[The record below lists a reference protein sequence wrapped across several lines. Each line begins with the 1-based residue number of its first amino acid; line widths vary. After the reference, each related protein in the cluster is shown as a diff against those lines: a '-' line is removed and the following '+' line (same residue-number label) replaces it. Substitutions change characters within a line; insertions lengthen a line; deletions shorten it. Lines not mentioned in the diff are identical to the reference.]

1 MEKQRSR
8 SGLGVLKSATR
19 GRRASLQ
26 PGEETGPWTATA
38 NRRLSALT
46 KEGPPHGLDHYPLGS
61 PPFVSPLGLAQAKPA
76 GRFGIPNNKLP
87 SKFRKFSLP
96 KLKSIPC
103 IAALTINMSL
113 LVGEVESLPG
123 SIQAD
128 AELLRLAIQR
138 NNVESVAGVLDR
150 HYELFNVGPEAA
162 TAPSTPQPHR
172 RSRSDSLQVEV
183 LLQQSTALI
192 NKIQDSKSPP
202 EEEEEEKTE
211 VDEEIPTV
219 FKNALHLAIA
229 HGSLDVVQLLLKRG
243 VDPCLAGKCRYP
255 KYISSTQDGHA
266 SPSGKTN
273 GKNGIQTIDIEDTWL
288 ERPSLFF
295 AVHNASAV
303 IVRMLLR
310 YGALPDQ
317 VDMDRATPL
326 HVAARGFHQR
336 WECAQ
341 VLLVH
346 GASILSPDQD
356 GIRPVDLAP
365 RLRKLQRRILLDH
378 LDVLSPDNSH
388 LHCEDGPRVRIRP
401 LRDSRKHSS
410 GLMALPR
417 FVARVARS
425 RSPNTNDKDRRATV
439 CTTGDVDGDEES
451 RARSRAGRKMSFW
464 GWPKR
469 RRKSREDSKH
479 GDSDCEQGDTPA
491 PGGGGGSGGGIKD
504 HGPIPVDS
512 DTPTKNP
519 TRRTGKTMLVSANID
534 ECYEALLAEQSVETL
549 RSLSVNNECIPLLLS
564 RLPHCVP
571 RLLTLA
577 NSLGEEI
584 SQSISQIITN
594 LTQLIAED
602 SEESFIFDVTYGAA
616 QREESWEN
624 LASLCKLAVLLFPA
638 SGSVR
643 LAAIVSYNRVLETF
657 LMMGDR
663 QTAQR
668 RMGLSRQNAEDAK
681 DGPLSLEPNEPKSPK
696 RGFVQSLR
704 NSFRRKSSSSIGPKQ
719 DSLSPKSAE
728 KSKYLQVESAVDK
741 DNLSTF
747 QTTSLSAV
755 LTTLNQMV
763 ARDDRIAQLKAVY
776 CKNIP
781 ETDIVMNLRPA
792 PGSRRGVFSHRTSY
806 TAREHREDSAQP
818 IVQAALRLLSSLDIN
833 LLLECIQTVGVAPAP
848 QSSVTST
855 SKLHPYPTKPR
866 EKPDKAKGFPC
877 SIPGIRIS
885 QSDDDN
891 TDNGVLTVDAPKSSN
906 SDPVRQ
912 ARILS
917 ARALLTIASLPSTRR
932 ALVRVEYIQR
942 LLNVLDP
949 TGDKQ
954 FLCLILQ
961 VLESLSLDPHNHAP
975 MQAAGLAHRLESILK
990 LQRAEP
996 SEAEESVSGQPAG
1009 PADSKVLHHIQLH
1022 AGRILVYHGY
1032 IEQLQRHTSASILEL
1047 EAKVCGQDVSEYE
1060 YACFHL
1066 KIQQAKDI
1074 PPATSLERLV
1084 LLSLSQGE
1092 RGSRSPSVVSSER
1105 LSPIAAK
1112 RSCLVVENALQVDNE
1127 ETSSMGRGLF
1137 QREAEPER
1145 PDGSCPLLE
1154 SLPVCVPPPIAFRVL
1169 QHILLAT
1176 SGGKRRGLFAMN
1188 TMAGSSTNNGKRI
1201 LQEKVLQMMRRWV
1214 EHIPE
1219 DFIQDKLMRSE
1230 ATKLLQRLRLLGLSG
1245 HPLADQLSL
1254 LYQQQEDTISLR
1266 SLGSRFRGSHH
1277 HAHISRTFSSPAVR
1291 ASIQSAPP
1299 LIMGSHT
1306 ESSDKL
1312 SLQSF
1317 PGSFKNMGSGSYI
1330 HKVTGNRSLTGSST
1344 SSLAS
1349 LNSVQGMGNISLVD
1363 RSTVLLSPEDLHC
1376 LFQKLQKSV
1385 LDGSLPC
1392 SQEDA
1397 AKLASLQLITNNL
1410 TTSLQK
1416 AQSTPSTSATGHA
1429 LHTTASNQMLS
1440 SSSSSNRTLVDSEP
1454 EWHNYT
1460 VDTSLQL
1467 ATRETSILDCGG
1479 SGSGGGGGGAS
1490 VGFFASA
1497 QRRLSRQSSKQDASP
1512 ICHGSQA
1519 GKVAGD
1525 PGSADPAD
1533 RGLQEKLSVDA
1544 IKLCLPYGCS
1554 GSKAVQKA
1562 VRKFYTTYAA
1572 VMGDLKES
1580 TAGKI
1585 HHAKQLYVDM
1595 CKRIPSFNSKVF
1607 HVKELYGHR
1616 LKKKAHRI
1624 LCINRH
1630 HIVLLSTSTKAVVQS
1645 TPTDQLKNWHID
1657 ACHSGPLSSL
1667 LVVEFQGKPHW
1678 TLQPLSLAELRAIC
1692 GALSANMQEASSSNP
1707 VSDSI
1712 PDGVVTASAP
1722 STPSLD
1728 RVPYSDSPV
1737 LDAKS
1742 LLTPSAIYHEELSRC
1757 SRLLNFPE
1765 EVACILTQ
1773 TEFRL
1778 FNEVPPASYVRHVG
1792 HMTHAASDHVAVQK
1806 KSVRDL
1812 ELRCHEVSHWVR
1824 DTILAVEEHEVK
1836 VRNVMSFIQVA
1847 NSCWNLGN
1855 FNSVMEILEG
1865 LRSDVLKPIFEDMK
1879 DCDMQGLTS
1888 LHAAIKSSA
1897 TEYREAVDRALNI
1910 PGCCVVPYYGAFLE
1924 ELRVIWE
1931 ENLPTMTNT
1940 DAVSEL
1946 GDYMWN
1952 SNERSGGLPTS
1963 IPATGL
1969 INTDKMYR
1977 ANWVLND
1984 IRLCQ
1989 EMGRALKV
1997 GEEAD
2002 CIPENRSTRSDSDLS
2017 DMSFVTCCEESSPYE
2032 PIQAIAN
2039 PTGIEIIPHQLFD
2052 GDLHTLQ
2059 FMHHGSCVSLVD
2071 EDSTGRNVLSL
2082 LKLDVSNAIIV
2093 WAKSVECTR
2102 EEDLDLHMICS
2113 VMLCTKYH
2121 SSNLA
2126 NTTSLDG
2133 GYLDLTYA
2141 KSISMKST
2149 FAVESSGTGT
2159 TSNTAM
2165 SPRKSEAA
2173 LPVPSPYQEE
2183 LSCISIVFGAG
2194 ITDNRVLTFCAPQQT
2209 AALWYRGLGMVI
2221 RAAQALQK
2229 YAMDKRL
2236 QKLQKEYMN
2245 LFFEAARCTG
2255 PTPLEAVK
2263 VLGGKNAAMKKMS
2276 TERQSSTD
2284 TNTQN
2289 ISLDRLMVQTP
2300 MRIMLRRKSSTKSIE
2315 TPGSPLGRRSRKSLR
2330 SKSRKKVHQRAY
2342 TIDVSTLS
2350 IGGSMQDGDTN
2361 SCVGVGGQLDVNENG
2376 TVKGPPLVD
2385 VSVSNDDSMLP
2396 VGSSDEPTLPSE
2408 HEIFGRKRSSSSIGC
2423 DGQRSLTMNSN
2434 LSFIEFVEL
2443 FKSFSVCSRKDLKD
2457 IFDTYASPYSTSRD
2471 GSRDRQPEIY
2481 HHGNR
2486 SVSQVEE
2493 TSFIGV
2499 GVISLTRNSF
2509 PPLVPDSTRRVTNA
2523 ISAASVQ
2530 TNSSGTQ
2537 SVTSHVVTLER
2548 LKQFLT
2554 TKQGM
2559 AEITDDEVN
2568 ELIQRHEPSLTIREQ
2583 QCLTFEGFARLLM
2596 DQDNYAFPNEQLL
2609 ACKQELTHPLSHY
2622 YVASSHNTY
2631 LTGHQLRGESS
2642 VELYSQVLLTGCR
2655 CVELDCWDG
2664 DDGSPVIYHGHTLTS
2679 KISFREVVEAINRS
2693 AFIASDYPIIL
2704 SVENHCSLQQQT
2716 RMAQIFSEVFGE
2728 KLVSK
2733 FLFESDYSSNPR
2745 LPSPE
2750 QLKHKI
2756 LIKNKKLKAHQ
2767 APVDLLKH
2775 RVMQLVNEHK
2785 SSKVDLLGS
2794 ATNSVS
2800 MGDISEEEDDDF
2812 FEDAYEEVLPVDD
2825 NIPDNSVEFGKPPLG
2840 RLASTQSEGSESP
2853 VPDELKLKGTLANG
2867 KHKRSG
2873 SGSQIMPPAGDRN
2886 YGDDFYKMAQVKHKK
2901 KKETSQISPEL
2912 SDLVIYTQAVKF
2924 PGFSSSGEQTIGT
2937 PKESKQLGRRSNRSS
2952 TQTSA
2957 SSSPVPA
2964 TKDNT
2969 KSSEDSPQING
2980 SPEERKLQHSS
2991 ILSQSQQGL
3000 VAEKLTAYIQTPKCF
3015 HISSVNESNLK
3026 RMFRKYSTKFV
3037 EHTEYQLMRTYPA
3050 GMRIDSSNYNPFIYW
3065 AFGIQLVAL
3074 NYQTDDPSLQTYF
3087 AMFERTG
3094 NCGYVLKPS
3103 VLWDKS
3109 HALFNRFNAYNKS
3122 FDGIPIK
3129 ELTIQVISGQFLSLA
3144 SPLGS
3149 PYVEVEVMGVPADCA
3164 KWKTKIVS
3172 RNSINPIWEE
3182 TFTFQVAFEELA
3194 FLRFTVFDSNSSSM
3208 LAQRSV
3214 PLIHLRQGYRHL
3226 RMRSPQN
3233 VPLEITTLFVHSR
3246 LEEIQ
3251 DVATEAINESRR
3263 KRQMLSNMLYYHIG
3277 KDTDAKMEF
3286 KEMVDG
3292 SEVKRRAFPLTVYG
3306 VLDNEVTTTL
3316 KATQE
3321 TKAHEIV
3328 AQAMGR
3334 AERPLESMHDYILV
3348 EEVQETWDDES
3359 EGRTEERVLE
3369 ADERVMEAQASWT
3382 GKGRFLLKHLPQE
3395 VQSSQSAYDFLR
3407 TPRSLFYRM
3416 YRRHRSDE
3424 WTSMDSDS
3432 SDKTFLVWVYNVSQE
3447 QPYTVF
3453 TALTSSTAQDIIA
3466 QAMAKA
3472 HRLDANPSNFVL
3484 VEDVYKEWRSPDAS
3498 TAKKNITEK
3507 GTSRVLEDTENVFEV
3522 QSQWKTPGRFSLR
3535 ERDEAQSKAHTG
3547 TFKRIKKKSSG
3558 SKTPTITPSE
3568 SATVSK
3574 KNQTLP
3580 RNFKPEEKGEAA
3592 AEKEPTKASSLKSRI
3607 KLWKT

>member
-1 MEKQRSR
+1 
-8 SGLGVLKSATR
+8 
-19 GRRASLQ
+19 
-26 PGEETGPWTATA
+26 
-38 NRRLSALT
+38 
-46 KEGPPHGLDHYPLGS
+46 
-61 PPFVSPLGLAQAKPA
+61 
-76 GRFGIPNNKLP
+76 
-87 SKFRKFSLP
+87 
-96 KLKSIPC
+96 
-103 IAALTINMSL
+103 
-113 LVGEVESLPG
+113 
-123 SIQAD
+123 
-128 AELLRLAIQR
+128 
-138 NNVESVAGVLDR
+138 
-150 HYELFNVGPEAA
+150 
-162 TAPSTPQPHR
+162 
-172 RSRSDSLQVEV
+172 
-183 LLQQSTALI
+183 
-192 NKIQDSKSPP
+192 
-202 EEEEEEKTE
+202 
-211 VDEEIPTV
+211 
-219 FKNALHLAIA
+219 
-229 HGSLDVVQLLLKRG
+229 
-243 VDPCLAGKCRYP
+243 
-255 KYISSTQDGHA
+255 
-266 SPSGKTN
+266 
-273 GKNGIQTIDIEDTWL
+273 
-288 ERPSLFF
+288 
-295 AVHNASAV
+295 
-303 IVRMLLR
+303 
-310 YGALPDQ
+310 
-317 VDMDRATPL
+317 
-326 HVAARGFHQR
+326 
-336 WECAQ
+336 
-341 VLLVH
+341 
-346 GASILSPDQD
+346 
-356 GIRPVDLAP
+356 
-365 RLRKLQRRILLDH
+365 
-378 LDVLSPDNSH
+378 
-388 LHCEDGPRVRIRP
+388 
-401 LRDSRKHSS
+401 
-410 GLMALPR
+410 
-417 FVARVARS
+417 
-425 RSPNTNDKDRRATV
+425 
-439 CTTGDVDGDEES
+439 
-451 RARSRAGRKMSFW
+451 
-464 GWPKR
+464 
-469 RRKSREDSKH
+469 
-479 GDSDCEQGDTPA
+479 
-491 PGGGGGSGGGIKD
+491 
-504 HGPIPVDS
+504 
-512 DTPTKNP
+512 
-519 TRRTGKTMLVSANID
+519 
-534 ECYEALLAEQSVETL
+534 
-549 RSLSVNNECIPLLLS
+549 
-564 RLPHCVP
+564 
-571 RLLTLA
+571 
-577 NSLGEEI
+577 
-584 SQSISQIITN
+584 
-594 LTQLIAED
+594 
-602 SEESFIFDVTYGAA
+602 
-616 QREESWEN
+616 
-624 LASLCKLAVLLFPA
+624 
-638 SGSVR
+638 
-643 LAAIVSYNRVLETF
+643 
-657 LMMGDR
+657 MMGDQ

-668 RMGLSRQNAEDAK
+668 RLGLSRQNAEDAK
-681 DGPLSLEPNEPKSPK
+681 DGPSSLEPSEPKSPK
-696 RGFVQSLR
+696 RGGFVQSLR

-755 LTTLNQMV
+755 LTTLNQVV
-763 ARDDRIAQLKAVY
+763 ARDDRIAQLKAVI
-776 CKNIP
+776 CRNIP
-781 ETDIVMNLRPA
+781 ETDMTMIPRTG

-806 TAREHREDSAQP
+806 TSHGHRDDSNQP
-818 IVQAALRLLSSLDIN
+818 VVQAALRLLSSLDIN
-833 LLLECIQTVGVAPAP
+833 LLLECIQTVGIAPATP
-848 QSSVTST
+848 SSNT
-855 SKLHPYPTKPR
+855 KLHIYTTKPR
-866 EKPDKAKGFPC
+866 EKTDCKAKGFPTT

-891 TDNGVLTVDAPKSSN
+891 LDSPHKTSDKTKPN
-906 SDPVRQ
+906 STDPVRQ

-932 ALVRVEYIQR
+932 ALVRVEHLHR
-942 LLNVLDP
+942 LLNVLEP

-990 LQRAEP
+990 LQRTETTEP
-996 SEAEESVSGQPAG
+996 EESVPGQSWG

-1022 AGRILVYHGY
+1022 AGRILVYHGF
-1032 IEQLQRHTSASILEL
+1032 IEQLQRHTQASILEL

-1060 YACFHL
+1060 YACFRL
-1066 KIQQAKDI
+1066 RIQQAKDI

-1105 LSPIAAK
+1105 LSPIPAK
-1112 RSCLVVENALQVDNE
+1112 RTCLAVEVQSLQIDSE
-1127 ETSSMGRGLF
+1127 ETSSIGHGIP
-1137 QREAEPER
+1137 QREIEIER
-1145 PDGSCPLLE
+1145 PDGGCPLLE

-1188 TMAGSSTNNGKRI
+1188 TSSSGSANNSKRI
-1201 LQEKVLQMMRRWV
+1201 LQEKVLQMIRRWV
-1214 EHIPE
+1214 ENIPE
-1219 DFIQDKLMRSE
+1219 DFLQDKLMRSE

-1254 LYQQQEDTISLR
+1254 LYQQQEDTLSLR
-1266 SLGSRFRGSHH
+1266 SLGGRFRNHHHHH

-1299 LIMGSHT
+1299 LIMGSPVGET
-1306 ESSDKL
+1306 SSADKL

-1317 PGSFKNMGSGSYI
+1317 PGSYKNMGSANYI

-1344 SSLAS
+1344 SSLTS
-1349 LNSVQGMGNISLVD
+1349 LNSVQGVGQISLVD
-1363 RSTVLLSPEDLHC
+1363 RSTVLLTSEDLHC
-1376 LFQKLQKSV
+1376 LYQRLQKSV

-1397 AKLASLQLITNNL
+1397 AKLAAIQIIINNL
-1410 TTSLQK
+1410 TSFHQK
-1416 AQSTPSTSATGHA
+1416 KSQSTPSSPASHTFLQTNATATST
-1429 LHTTASNQMLS
+1429 QKLS

-1454 EWHNYT
+1454 EWHCYG
-1460 VDTSLQL
+1460 VDHI
-1467 ATRETSILDCGG
+1467 ATRETSILD
-1479 SGSGGGGGGAS
+1479 SGPGPS

-1497 QRRLSRQSSKQDASP
+1497 QRRLSRQSSKQDSSPLGHSLQSGRKAS
-1512 ICHGSQA
+1512 
-1519 GKVAGD
+1519 
-1525 PGSADPAD
+1525 SADVGSEITERSLLD
-1533 RGLQEKLSVDA
+1533 KISVDS

-1554 GSKAVQKA
+1554 GSKVVQKA
-1562 VRKFYTTYAA
+1562 VKKFHTTYTT

-1580 TAGKI
+1580 TSGKI
-1585 HHAKQLYVDM
+1585 HHAKQLYVDL

-1630 HIVLLSTSTKAVVQS
+1630 HIVLLSTATKAVVQS

-1667 LVVEFQGKPHW
+1667 LVVEFQGKPQW

-1737 LDAKS
+1737 LDSKS
-1742 LLTPSAIYHEELSRC
+1742 LLAQSALYHEELSRC
-1757 SRLLNFPE
+1757 GRLLNFPE
-1765 EVACILTQ
+1765 EVALILTQ
-1773 TEFRL
+1773 TEFKL
-1778 FNEVPPASYVRHVG
+1778 FNEVPPASYVRHIG
-1792 HMTHAASDHVAVQK
+1792 HMTLPLPDNSAQQR

-1812 ELRCHEVSHWVR
+1812 DIRFHEVSNWVR
-1824 DTILAVEEHEVK
+1824 DMILGVEDQEGK
-1836 VRNVMSFIQVA
+1836 VRNVLSFIQVA
-1847 NSCWNLGN
+1847 NSSWNLGN
-1855 FNSVMEILEG
+1855 FNTVMEILDG
-1865 LRSDVLKPIFEDMK
+1865 IRSEILKPVFENMK
-1879 DCDMQGLTS
+1879 DCDMQGLS
-1888 LHAAIKSSA
+1888 ALQSAIKSSA
-1897 TEYREAVDRALNI
+1897 TEYKEAVDRALNI
-1910 PGCCVVPYYGAFLE
+1910 PGCSVVPYYGAFLE
-1924 ELRVIWE
+1924 ELQVIWD
-1931 ENLPTMTNT
+1931 ENVPTMTNT

-1946 GDYMWN
+1946 GDYLWN

-1989 EMGRALKV
+1989 EMGKAMRS
-1997 GEEAD
+1997 GEEVD
-2002 CIPENRSTRSDSDLS
+2002 GTIPENKSTQSDSDAS
-2017 DMSFVTCCEESSPYE
+2017 DLSFVTCCEDSSPYE

-2052 GDLHTLQ
+2052 SDLHTLQ
-2059 FMHHGSCVSLVD
+2059 FMHHGSCVSLFD
-2071 EDSTGRNVLSL
+2071 EDCSGRNVLSL
-2082 LKLDVSNAIIV
+2082 MKLDVCNAILV
-2093 WAKSVECTR
+2093 WAKSVESPR

-2126 NTTSLDG
+2126 NTSSLDG
-2133 GYLDLTYA
+2133 GYLDLSYA
-2141 KSISMKST
+2141 KSISIK
-2149 FAVESSGTGT
+2149 TGT
-2159 TSNTAM
+2159 SMESAASSTGTSATV
-2165 SPRKSEAA
+2165 SPRKTDAPMT
-2173 LPVPSPYQEE
+2173 LTPSSKEE
-2183 LSCISIVFGAG
+2183 LSCISIVYGTG
-2194 ITDNRVLTFCAPQQT
+2194 ITDNRVLSFCVPSLT
-2209 AALWYRGLGMVI
+2209 ASMWHQGLSMVI
-2221 RAAQALQK
+2221 RASQALHK
-2229 YAMDKRL
+2229 FAMDKRL
-2236 QKLQKEYMN
+2236 QKLQREYMN
-2245 LFFEAARCTG
+2245 LFFEAARCAG

-2263 VLGGKNAAMKKMS
+2263 VFGGKNAAMKKLS

-2284 TNTQN
+2284 TETKNV
-2289 ISLDRLMVQTP
+2289 SLDRLMIQTP

-2350 IGGSMQDGDTN
+2350 LGGSMQDGDTN
-2361 SCVGVGGQLDVNENG
+2361 SFVGGQTMEVNENG
-2376 TVKGPPLVD
+2376 MVKTTPMVD
-2385 VSVSNDDSMLP
+2385 VSVSNDETLLS
-2396 VGSSDEPTLPSE
+2396 VTPTNDDPQMPSE
-2408 HEIFGRKRSSSSIGC
+2408 HDIFGRKRSSSSIGC

-2443 FKSFSVCSRKDLKD
+2443 FKSFSVCSRKELKD
-2457 IFDTYASPYSTSRD
+2457 IFDTYALPYNANKDASKD
-2471 GSRDRQPEIY
+2471 KQPELY
-2481 HHGNR
+2481 YHGNR

-2523 ISAASVQ
+2523 IAAASVQ

-2537 SVTSHVVTLER
+2537 SVTSHVITQER
-2548 LKQFLT
+2548 FKQFLSS
-2554 TKQGM
+2554 KQGM
-2559 AEITDDEVN
+2559 DLTDDEVS

-2583 QCLTFEGFARLLM
+2583 ECLTFEGFARYLM
-2596 DQDNYAFPNEQLL
+2596 DQDNYAFQYEQLFV
-2609 ACKQELTHPLSHY
+2609 CKQDLNHPLSHY
-2622 YVASSHNTY
+2622 YIASSHNTY

-2679 KISFREVVEAINRS
+2679 KISFKEVVEAINRS

-2716 RMAQIFSEVFGE
+2716 KMAQIFTEVFGE
-2728 KLVSK
+2728 KLVNK
-2733 FLFESDYSSNPR
+2733 FLFESDFSNNPR

-2775 RVMQLVNEHK
+2775 RVMQLVSEHK

-2794 ATNSVS
+2794 AANSVS

-2825 NIPDNSVEFGKPPLG
+2825 NIPETQVEFSKPPLG

-2853 VPDELKLKGTLANG
+2853 PVPDETKAGYKGSMANG

-2873 SGSQIMPPAGDRN
+2873 SGTQIIPLTGTERS

-2901 KKETSQISPEL
+2901 KKETSQIAPEL

-2924 PGFSSSGEQTIGT
+2924 PGFSSTTEQTVGT
-2937 PKESKQLGRRSNRSS
+2937 PREVKQLGRRSNRSS

-2957 SSSPVPA
+2957 SNSPVPIA
-2964 TKDNT
+2964 KDNP
-2969 KSSEDSPQING
+2969 KSSEESPQVNG
-2980 SPEERKLQHSS
+2980 SPDERKLQHSAM
-2991 ILSQSQQGL
+2991 LSQSQQGL

-3026 RMFRKYSTKFV
+3026 RMSRKYFSKFV

-3050 GMRIDSSNYNPFIYW
+3050 GMRIDSSNYNPVIYW
-3065 AFGIQLVAL
+3065 SFGVQLVAL
-3074 NYQTDDPSLQTYF
+3074 NYQTDDPSLQTYSS
-3087 AMFERTG
+3087 MFERTG
-3094 NCGYVLKPS
+3094 NSGYVLKPTI
-3103 VLWDKS
+3103 LWDKS
-3109 HALFNRFNAYNKS
+3109 HPAFNRFNAYNKS
-3122 FDGIPIK
+3122 FDGMPIK
-3129 ELTIQVISGQFLSLA
+3129 ELTIQIVSGQFLSLTN
-3144 SPLGS
+3144 PLGS
-3149 PYVEVEVMGVPADCA
+3149 VYVEVEVIGVPADCS
-3164 KWKTKIVS
+3164 KWKTKVAS

-3182 TFTFQVAFEELA
+3182 TFTFQVSFEELA
-3194 FLRFTVFDSNSSSM
+3194 FVRFTVVDSNSSST

-3214 PLIHLRQGYRHL
+3214 PLVHLRQGYRHL
-3226 RMRSPQN
+3226 RLRSSQN
-3233 VPLEITTLFVHSR
+3233 VALEITTLFIHSH

-3277 KDTDAKMEF
+3277 KDSDVKMEF

-3292 SEVKRRAFPLTVYG
+3292 SEVKRRAFPLTVFG
-3306 VLDNEVTTTL
+3306 VLDGEDSTTL

-3334 AERPLESMHDYILV
+3334 ADRPLESMHDYLLV
-3348 EEVQETWDDES
+3348 EEVQETWDDET
-3359 EGRTEERVLE
+3359 EGRTDERVLE
-3369 ADERVMEAQASWT
+3369 GDERVMEAQASWT

-3395 VQSSQSAYDFLR
+3395 AQSPQSAYDLLR

-3424 WTSMDSDS
+3424 WTSMDSDG
-3432 SDKTFLVWVYNVSQE
+3432 SDKTFLVWVYNVSQD

-3453 TALTSSTAQDIIA
+3453 RALTSSTAQDIIA

-3472 HRLDANPSNFVL
+3472 HRLDANPSSFVL
-3484 VEDVYKEWRSPDAS
+3484 VEDVYKEWRNPDTS
-3498 TAKKNITEK
+3498 TAKKNIAEK
-3507 GTSRVLEDTENVFEV
+3507 VTSRVLDDEENVADI
-3522 QSQWKTPGRFSLR
+3522 QAQWKTPGRFSLR
-3535 ERDEAQSKAHTG
+3535 ERDEVQGRGSSG

-3558 SKTPTITPSE
+3558 SKPSTSSQ
-3568 SATVSK
+3568 SAASSK
-3574 KNQTLP
+3574 LKNQTLP
-3580 RNFKPEEKGEAA
+3580 RNFKPDEKKMESMQ
-3592 AEKEPTKASSLKSRI
+3592 AEKEPPPKPASLRSRI